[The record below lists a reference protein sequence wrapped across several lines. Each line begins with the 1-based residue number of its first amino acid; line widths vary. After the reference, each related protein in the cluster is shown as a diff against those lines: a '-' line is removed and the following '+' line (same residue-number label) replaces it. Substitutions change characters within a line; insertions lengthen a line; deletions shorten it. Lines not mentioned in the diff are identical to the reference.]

1 MKTNWLLWEPHSLT
15 KLRIEIASTDMG
27 RRFYVFLAC
36 LAATLLFTITARD
49 AGAQNWSQT
58 PGEVTEIAASG
69 DSTVSVWGLGP
80 DGKAY
85 QWNEDSSTWEDYGGE
100 AELIAVT
107 ADGRPWV
114 VQNKQIYR
122 LRNRNWQN
130 MPGKAEAIAA
140 GGGTVWV
147 IGDDDAVYS
156 WSSEAF
162 EWQNHGGEAAE
173 IAVTSENRPW
183 VIEGEQIYRLR
194 GQTWQNMPG
203 KATAI
208 AAGGGTVWC
217 VGDDETVY
225 KWDEE
230 SFTWQDFGGKADR
243 IAVTSEGVP
252 WVVED
257 GARGLQVYRLR

>member
-1 MKTNWLLWEPHSLT
+1 MYKKEGMSLLL
-15 KLRIEIASTDMG
+15 
-27 RRFYVFLAC
+27 
-36 LAATLLFTITARD
+36 LAAFFFCLCLPD
-49 AGAQNWSQT
+49 AAAQTWSQM

-85 QWNEDSSTWEDYGGE
+85 EWNEESAAWRDYGGE
-100 AELIAVT
+100 ADLIAVT
-107 ADGRPWV
+107 SDGRPWV
-114 VQNKQIYR
+114 VQDQQIYR
-122 LRNRNWQN
+122 LRSQNWQN
-130 MPGKAEAIAA
+130 MPGKAKAIAA
-140 GGGTVWV
+140 GGSTVWV
-147 IGDDDAVYS
+147 IGDDNSVYS
-156 WSSEAF
+156 WIAEAF
-162 EWQNHGGEAAE
+162 EWQSHGGEAE
-173 IAVTSENRPW
+173 KIAVSSDGRPW
-183 VIEGEQIYRLR
+183 VIQDEQIYRLR

-203 KATAI
+203 KAVAI

-217 VGDDETVY
+217 IGDGETVH

-257 GARGLQVYRLR
+257 GAQGLQMYRLK